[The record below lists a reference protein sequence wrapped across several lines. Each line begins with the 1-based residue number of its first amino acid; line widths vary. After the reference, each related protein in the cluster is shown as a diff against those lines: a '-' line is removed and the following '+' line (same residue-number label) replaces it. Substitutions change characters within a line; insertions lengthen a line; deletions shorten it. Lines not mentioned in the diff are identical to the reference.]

1 MSGRCCFANSRR
13 IQGSVANIFK
23 SNETPHC
30 NQSLCKIDIRNPDV
44 EIRNRGKPYKTYRKS
59 AFLDLIR
66 FNVIGRL
73 ETIVEDTTYISQKAN
88 LNFDIS
94 QFPWANKKGATKD
107 SSLDYFKQI
116 DAKSILKLYEIYK
129 IDFEMFGYS
138 VSEYL

>member
-1 MSGRCCFANSRR
+1 MDLFWRLLNSNL
-13 IQGSVANIFK
+13 SW
-23 SNETPHC
+23 P
-30 NQSLCKIDIRNPDV
+30 L
-44 EIRNRGKPYKTYRKS
+44 Y

-66 FNVIGRL
+66 FNVIGKL

-88 LNFDIS
+88 LNLDIS

-138 VSEYL
+138 VSEYLWSWIK